1 VLALAT
7 DYDLNQIYT
16 ARQISATV
24 LNISGRQRMLTQ
36 RSALLSWQFI
46 YIQDQQLRADVRE
59 DLHSVIELLEKS
71 HDGLI
76 GGDVNLQLSG
86 QLSPTIH
93 DIYFQAPLHLDRQIR
108 DYIAAVQ
115 ALLQSSAAQLT
126 QDNQHLHYIT
136 KASATDLLVAL
147 DAVVNQYQIESDRE
161 QLAIDAYQAQL
172 YRKSRAAQNA
182 AQAQASKLE
191 KTLLNL
197 QQTQAQLIHAEKM
210 SSLGQMVA
218 GLAHEIN
225 NPVNFIHGNLIHAG
239 NYVADL
245 LMLLQ
250 LYQQAYPQTSSLIE
264 SAIETIDLD
273 FLLLDLPKVMSSMK
287 IGADRIYE
295 IVNSLRNFSRVNDSP
310 SKAVDLHEGIE
321 STLLILQ
328 NRLKPYAKYPGVTIV
343 KEYGD
348 LPLVECY
355 AGQMN
360 QVFMNIISNAID
372 ALEESFVNN
381 NTFSN
386 EKLQIRICT
395 QVIGEQAIVQII
407 DNGSGMTETVQKQLF
422 DPFFTTKD
430 VSKGTG
436 LGLAISYKI
445 VVETHGGVLKCK
457 SALQQG
463 TEFWIA
469 IPLQLAT

>member
-1 VLALAT
+1 MLALAP
-7 DYDLNQIYT
+7 DYDLNQIYN

-36 RSALLSWQFI
+36 RSALLSWQFVC
-46 YIQDQQLRADVRE
+46 IQDQQARSQVHDN
-59 DLHSVIELLEKS
+59 LHSVIELLEKS
-71 HDGLI
+71 HNALTR
-76 GGDVNLQLSG
+76 GDISLQLSG
-86 QLSPTIH
+86 KLSPTIH
-93 DIYFQAPLHLDRQIR
+93 ELYFQAPLHLDRQIR

-115 ALLQSSAAQLT
+115 ALLQSNTAQLT

-136 KASATDLLVAL
+136 EASGNDLQAAL

-161 QLAIDAYQAQL
+161 QLVIDAYQAQL
-172 YRKSRAAQNA
+172 YRQSRAAQNA
-182 AQAQASKLE
+182 AQAQASELE
-191 KTLLNL
+191 KTLFNL

-250 LYQQAYPQTSSLIE
+250 LYQQTYPHASSLIE
-264 SAIETIDLD
+264 TTMETIDLD
-273 FLLLDLPKVMSSMK
+273 FLLEDLPKVMTSMK

-295 IVNSLRNFSRVNDSP
+295 IVNSLRNFSRVDDSP
-310 SKAVDLHEGIE
+310 SKAVDLHKGIE

-372 ALEESFVNN
+372 ALESFVDHGSC
-381 NTFSN
+381 SN
-386 EKLQIRICT
+386 EKPQIRICT
-395 QVIGEQAIVQII
+395 QVIDQQAIIQII
-407 DNGSGMTETVQKQLF
+407 DNGSGMTEAVQKQLF

-445 VVETHGGVLKCK
+445 IVETHGGVLKCK
-457 SALQQG
+457 SALQHG

-469 IPLQLAT
+469 IPLQQRT